1 MSEAELV
8 AAAQGNETVTRQR
21 QAARYELI
29 AQLVARGI
37 PAARGYGKTE
47 AYLSDVFHISR
58 SEAKKWVR
66 RAVALHP
73 TQGLTGLIPAQ
84 APATAQAAADGALGD
99 EHIDVVLDLL
109 ERIPG
114 DVPVDERE
122 GYEKAVADYQRVATP
137 AAARKLVD
145 RIIALVDPDG
155 TLPREKELA
164 RPAREL
170 IKSWTRGGDL
180 AIKGRLDAETGRA
193 LEALLSPLTKPRPA
207 EDGTP
212 DPRSVEER
220 NGDALAEMIDLVL
233 REDGLPTEAGT
244 KPAVTVV
251 LDYNKLLDGLRT
263 VGSINGTDPITAAQA
278 RRLACDA
285 EIIPAVLG
293 THSEVLD
300 LGRSQRTVN
309 RAQRRILNLR
319 DGGCIFTN
327 CPRPARWTEAHHI
340 KWWIFG
346 GPTDIANLCLLC
358 PEHHRLI
365 HHSEW
370 QIVMAADGHP
380 ECIPPTYIDP
390 EQIPRRN
397 YAQHHL

>member
-1 MSEAELV
+1 MSISDRGYLECAVAVEIFTRNDYGESPENHSHGCTKKCCIDLEIATYLWCPTGMIEHVSDSVDSSVSRPEVWRLSEADLV
-8 AAAQGNETVTRQR
+8 AAAQGNETATRQR

-37 PAARGYGKTE
+37 PTARGYGKTE

-109 ERIPG
+109 DRIPD

-180 AIKGRLDAETGRA
+180 AIKGRLDPETGRA

-212 DPRSVEER
+212 RPPPDHRRTSPPPRLRGRDHPRRPRHPQRSARPRPLPADGEP
-220 NGDALAEMIDLVL
+220 GPTPTAE
-233 REDGLPTEAGT
+233 P
-244 KPAVTVV
+244 
-251 LDYNKLLDGLRT
+251 
-263 VGSINGTDPITAAQA
+263 A
-278 RRLACDA
+278 RRRLHLHQL
-285 EIIPAVLG
+285 PP
-293 THSEVLD
+293 
-300 LGRSQRTVN
+300 
-309 RAQRRILNLR
+309 
-319 DGGCIFTN
+319 
-327 CPRPARWTEAHHI
+327 PRPLDR
-340 KWWIFG
+340 
-346 GPTDIANLCLLC
+346 
-358 PEHHRLI
+358 
-365 HHSEW
+365 S
-370 QIVMAADGHP
+370 
-380 ECIPPTYIDP
+380 PP
-390 EQIPRRN
+390 
-397 YAQHHL
+397 H